1 MTGVI
6 RCRPAIYASDSRNQ
20 FHASHLRDRCCYLCK
35 LRKSNRRS
43 YSGCSGIR
51 MVTRKT
57 SPNSPG
63 SSNVDP
69 NRRAVGNRNTQRA
82 FVRLPAKITV
92 TSEPGEH
99 VAFVRDISPKGM
111 FFYSDFTVPA
121 GEPLTLT
128 MEYSNGSK
136 QVRVQLSGKVV
147 RVEQGASAEAVGI
160 AFVFDSV
167 HNEIPLTPMPRKKL
181 Y

>member
-1 MTGVI
+1 M
-6 RCRPAIYASDSRNQ
+6 A
-20 FHASHLRDRCCYLCK
+20 
-35 LRKSNRRS
+35 
-43 YSGCSGIR
+43 
-51 MVTRKT
+51 TRKVN
-57 SPNSPG
+57 PNPPQ

-69 NRRAVGNRNTQRA
+69 KRRVLGNRDKLRA
-82 FVRLPAKITV
+82 FVRLPAKITL
-92 TSEPGEH
+92 TSERGEH

-121 GEPLTLT
+121 GQPLTLT
-128 MEYSNGSK
+128 LEYSNGSK
-136 QVRVQLSGKVV
+136 QVRLQLSGKVV